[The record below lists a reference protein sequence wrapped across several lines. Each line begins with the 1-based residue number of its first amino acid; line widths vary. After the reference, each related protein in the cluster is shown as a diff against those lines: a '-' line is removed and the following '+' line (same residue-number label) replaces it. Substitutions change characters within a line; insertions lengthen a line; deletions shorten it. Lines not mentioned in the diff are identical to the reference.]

1 MGHIY
6 FSDVRVANH
15 LVNKNQE
22 AHSAEVCGI
31 EYRPVGNGTSSTTSI
46 NDSLHFATGVM
57 II

>member
-1 MGHIY
+1 M
-6 FSDVRVANH
+6 ANH

-46 NDSLHFATGVM
+46 NDSLQFATGVM